1 MNKKLNL
8 LVIIFL
14 LLNPI
19 LDVTS
24 FLNLPFSIII
34 RSLFLVGIVLYLFIN
49 KKELKLLI
57 PLLIFSIIS
66 FIYQY
71 FYLKFGL
78 TETVS
83 SILKFLYLPVSILFF
98 KNYSL
103 TIEKSKIET
112 IILITYL
119 GIYLFSYLFKIGA
132 NAYLP
137 TDGKSGFKGLFSSIN
152 EFSAIIV
159 CLLPIVVNYLRSKKN
174 YIVLIIILICS
185 SIASLL
191 IGTKVLMG
199 GIIFTILYLI
209 WNEKNFFLRQS
220 KKIKI
225 MVISLF
231 VILITISG
239 FLFTKTRTYKNMQ
252 VQQDFFKVDNIF
264 SLEFIN
270 RVIYNDRLTF
280 LDDNYTYYKNQNIDK
295 KLLGIAIN
303 NNDIKMVE
311 IDIFDILFRYGIVG
325 IILFVSS
332 IITIN
337 FKEIKVYDKISMI
350 LLVIISLTS
359 GHVLIYPA
367 VSIYFS
373 LAVAKDKEG
382 DWLENRF
389 NNYSL

>member
-34 RSLFLVGIVLYLFIN
+34 RSLFLAGIVLYLFIN

-57 PLLIFSIIS
+57 PLLIFNIIS

-78 TETVS
+78 IETVS
-83 SILKFLYLPVSILFF
+83 SIFKFLYLPVSILFF

-103 TIEKSKIET
+103 AAEKSKIET

-159 CLLPIVVNYLRSKKN
+159 CLLPIAVNYLRSKKN

-295 KLLGIAIN
+295 KLLGISIN

-382 DWLENRF
+382 D
-389 NNYSL
+389 

>member
-34 RSLFLVGIVLYLFIN
+34 RSLFLVSIVLYLFIN

-83 SILKFLYLPVSILFF
+83 SIFKFLYLPVSILFF

-103 TIEKSKIET
+103 AAEKSKIET

-159 CLLPIVVNYLRSKKN
+159 CLLPIAVNYLRSKKN
-174 YIVLIIILICS
+174 YKVLIIILICS

-191 IGTKVLMG
+191 IGTMVLMG

-295 KLLGIAIN
+295 KLLGISIN

-382 DWLENRF
+382 D
-389 NNYSL
+389 

>member
-57 PLLIFSIIS
+57 PLLIFNIIS

-83 SILKFLYLPVSILFF
+83 SIFKFLYLPVSILFF

-103 TIEKSKIET
+103 AAEKSKIET

-159 CLLPIVVNYLRSKKN
+159 CLLPIAVNYLRSKKN

-209 WNEKNFFLRQS
+209 WNEKKFFLRQS

-295 KLLGIAIN
+295 KLLGISIN

>member
-83 SILKFLYLPVSILFF
+83 SILKFLYLPASILFF

-159 CLLPIVVNYLRSKKN
+159 CLLPIAVNYLRSKKN

-199 GIIFTILYLI
+199 GIIFTILYLM

-225 MVISLF
+225 IVISLF

-295 KLLGIAIN
+295 KLLGISIN

-382 DWLENRF
+382 D
-389 NNYSL
+389 

>member
-1 MNKKLNL
+1 M
-8 LVIIFL
+8 
-14 LLNPI
+14 
-19 LDVTS
+19 
-24 FLNLPFSIII
+24 
-34 RSLFLVGIVLYLFIN
+34 
-49 KKELKLLI
+49 KLL
-57 PLLIFSIIS
+57 F
-66 FIYQY
+66 
-71 FYLKFGL
+71 
-78 TETVS
+78 
-83 SILKFLYLPVSILFF
+83 
-98 KNYSL
+98 
-103 TIEKSKIET
+103 
-112 IILITYL
+112 L

-159 CLLPIVVNYLRSKKN
+159 CLLPIAVNYLRSKKN
-174 YIVLIIILICS
+174 YKVLIIILICS

-295 KLLGIAIN
+295 KLLGISIN

-382 DWLENRF
+382 D
-389 NNYSL
+389 

>member
-209 WNEKNFFLRQS
+209 WDEKNFFLRQS

-225 MVISLF
+225 MVIFLF
-231 VILITISG
+231 IILIMISG

-332 IITIN
+332 IMTIN
-337 FKEIKVYDKISMI
+337 FKEIKDYDKISMI

-382 DWLENRF
+382 D
-389 NNYSL
+389 

>member
-57 PLLIFSIIS
+57 PLLIFNIIS

-78 TETVS
+78 IETVS
-83 SILKFLYLPVSILFF
+83 SIFKFLYLPVSILFF

-103 TIEKSKIET
+103 AAEKSKIET

-159 CLLPIVVNYLRSKKN
+159 CLLPIAVNYLRSKKN

-231 VILITISG
+231 IILIMISG

-337 FKEIKVYDKISMI
+337 FKEIKDYDKISMI

-382 DWLENRF
+382 D
-389 NNYSL
+389 

>member
-34 RSLFLVGIVLYLFIN
+34 RSLFLASIVLYLFIN

-159 CLLPIVVNYLRSKKN
+159 CLLPIAVNYLKSKKN

-191 IGTKVLMG
+191 IGTKILMG

-209 WNEKNFFLRQS
+209 WNERKIFLRQS

-231 VILITISG
+231 IILITISG

-252 VQQDFFKVDNIF
+252 VQKDFFKVDNVF
-264 SLEFIN
+264 SFEFIN

-332 IITIN
+332 IMTIN
-337 FKEIKVYDKISMI
+337 FKEIKDYDKISMI

-382 DWLENRF
+382 D
-389 NNYSL
+389 

>member
-1 MNKKLNL
+1 MNKKINL

-57 PLLIFSIIS
+57 PLLIFNIIS

-78 TETVS
+78 IETVS
-83 SILKFLYLPVSILFF
+83 SIFKFLYLPVSILFF

-103 TIEKSKIET
+103 AAEKSKIET

-159 CLLPIVVNYLRSKKN
+159 CLLPIAVNYLRSKKN

-199 GIIFTILYLI
+199 GIIFTILYLM

-280 LDDNYTYYKNQNIDK
+280 LDDNFTYYKNQNIDK

>member
-159 CLLPIVVNYLRSKKN
+159 CLLPIAVNYLRSKKN

-199 GIIFTILYLI
+199 GIIFTILYLM

-382 DWLENRF
+382 D
-389 NNYSL
+389 

>member
-34 RSLFLVGIVLYLFIN
+34 RSLFLAGIVLYLFIN

-57 PLLIFSIIS
+57 PLLIFNIIS

-78 TETVS
+78 IETVS
-83 SILKFLYLPVSILFF
+83 SIFKFLYLPVSILFF

-103 TIEKSKIET
+103 TFEKSKIET

-159 CLLPIVVNYLRSKKN
+159 CLLPIAVNYLRSKKN

-209 WNEKNFFLRQS
+209 WDEKNFFLRQS

-332 IITIN
+332 IMTIN
-337 FKEIKVYDKISMI
+337 FKEIKDYDKISMI

-382 DWLENRF
+382 D
-389 NNYSL
+389 

>member
-57 PLLIFSIIS
+57 PLLIFNIIS

-78 TETVS
+78 IETVS
-83 SILKFLYLPVSILFF
+83 SIFKFLYLPVSILFF

-103 TIEKSKIET
+103 AAEKSKIET

-159 CLLPIVVNYLRSKKN
+159 CLLPIAVNYLRSKKN

-199 GIIFTILYLI
+199 GIIFTILYLM
-209 WNEKNFFLRQS
+209 WNEKIFFLRQS

-295 KLLGIAIN
+295 KLLGISIN

-382 DWLENRF
+382 D
-389 NNYSL
+389 

>member
-34 RSLFLVGIVLYLFIN
+34 RSLFLVSIVLYLFIN

-159 CLLPIVVNYLRSKKN
+159 CLLPIAVNYLRSKKN

-209 WNEKNFFLRQS
+209 WDEKNFFLRQS

-231 VILITISG
+231 IILITISG

-332 IITIN
+332 IMTIN
-337 FKEIKVYDKISMI
+337 FKEIKDYDKISMI

-382 DWLENRF
+382 D
-389 NNYSL
+389 

>member
-34 RSLFLVGIVLYLFIN
+34 RSLFLVSIVLYLFIN

-159 CLLPIVVNYLRSKKN
+159 CLLPIAVNYLRSKKN

-231 VILITISG
+231 VILIMISG

-280 LDDNYTYYKNQNIDK
+280 LDENYTYYKNQNIDK

-337 FKEIKVYDKISMI
+337 FKEIKDYDKISMI

-382 DWLENRF
+382 D
-389 NNYSL
+389 

>member
-57 PLLIFSIIS
+57 PLLIFNIIS

-83 SILKFLYLPVSILFF
+83 SIFKFLYLPVSILFF
-98 KNYSL
+98 KNYPL
-103 TIEKSKIET
+103 AAEKSKIET

-159 CLLPIVVNYLRSKKN
+159 CLLPIAVNYLRSKKN

-209 WNEKNFFLRQS
+209 WNEKKFFLRQS

-239 FLFTKTRTYKNMQ
+239 FFFT
-252 VQQDFFKVDNIF
+252 
-264 SLEFIN
+264 
-270 RVIYNDRLTF
+270 
-280 LDDNYTYYKNQNIDK
+280 
-295 KLLGIAIN
+295 
-303 NNDIKMVE
+303 
-311 IDIFDILFRYGIVG
+311 
-325 IILFVSS
+325 
-332 IITIN
+332 
-337 FKEIKVYDKISMI
+337 
-350 LLVIISLTS
+350 
-359 GHVLIYPA
+359 
-367 VSIYFS
+367 
-373 LAVAKDKEG
+373 
-382 DWLENRF
+382 
-389 NNYSL
+389 

>member
-1 MNKKLNL
+1 MNKKINL

-57 PLLIFSIIS
+57 PLLIFNIIS

-78 TETVS
+78 IETVS
-83 SILKFLYLPVSILFF
+83 SIFKFLYLPVSILFF

-103 TIEKSKIET
+103 AAEKSKIET

-199 GIIFTILYLI
+199 GIIFTILYLM

-231 VILITISG
+231 IILITISG

-382 DWLENRF
+382 D
-389 NNYSL
+389 

>member
-83 SILKFLYLPVSILFF
+83 SIFKFLYLPVSILFF

-103 TIEKSKIET
+103 AAEKSKIET

-159 CLLPIVVNYLRSKKN
+159 CLLPIAVNYLRSKKN

-199 GIIFTILYLI
+199 GIIFTILYLM

-295 KLLGIAIN
+295 KLLGISIN

-382 DWLENRF
+382 D
-389 NNYSL
+389 

>member
-83 SILKFLYLPVSILFF
+83 SIFKFLYLPVSILFF

-103 TIEKSKIET
+103 AAEKSKIET

-159 CLLPIVVNYLRSKKN
+159 CLLPIAVNYLRSKKN

-199 GIIFTILYLI
+199 GIIFTILYLM

-231 VILITISG
+231 IILITISG

-295 KLLGIAIN
+295 KLLGISIN

-382 DWLENRF
+382 D
-389 NNYSL
+389 

>member
-57 PLLIFSIIS
+57 PLLIFNIIS

-83 SILKFLYLPVSILFF
+83 SIFKFLYLPVSILFF

-382 DWLENRF
+382 D
-389 NNYSL
+389 

>member
-57 PLLIFSIIS
+57 PLLIFNIIS

-83 SILKFLYLPVSILFF
+83 SIFKFLYLPVSILFF

-225 MVISLF
+225 IVISLF

-382 DWLENRF
+382 D
-389 NNYSL
+389 

>member
-389 NNYSL
+389 DNYSL

>member
-57 PLLIFSIIS
+57 PLLIFNIIS

-78 TETVS
+78 IETVS
-83 SILKFLYLPVSILFF
+83 SIFKFLYLPVSILFF

-103 TIEKSKIET
+103 AAEKSKIET

-159 CLLPIVVNYLRSKKN
+159 CLLPIAVNYLRSKKN

-199 GIIFTILYLI
+199 GIIFTILYLM

>member
-57 PLLIFSIIS
+57 PLLIFNIIS

-83 SILKFLYLPVSILFF
+83 SIFKFLYLPVSILFF

-103 TIEKSKIET
+103 TAEKSKIET

-382 DWLENRF
+382 D
-389 NNYSL
+389 

>member
-57 PLLIFSIIS
+57 PLLIFNIIS

-83 SILKFLYLPVSILFF
+83 SIFKFLYLPVSILFF

-103 TIEKSKIET
+103 AAEKSKIET

-159 CLLPIVVNYLRSKKN
+159 CLLPIAVNYLRSKKN

-199 GIIFTILYLI
+199 GIIFTILYLM

-295 KLLGIAIN
+295 KLLGISIN

-382 DWLENRF
+382 D
-389 NNYSL
+389 

>member
-34 RSLFLVGIVLYLFIN
+34 RSLFLVSIVLYLFIN

-159 CLLPIVVNYLRSKKN
+159 CLLPIAVNYLRSKKN

-209 WNEKNFFLRQS
+209 WDEKNFFLRQS

-295 KLLGIAIN
+295 KLLGISIN

-382 DWLENRF
+382 D
-389 NNYSL
+389 

>member
-57 PLLIFSIIS
+57 PLLIFNIIS

-83 SILKFLYLPVSILFF
+83 SIFKFLYLPVSILFF

-252 VQQDFFKVDNIF
+252 VQQDFIKVDNIF

-382 DWLENRF
+382 D
-389 NNYSL
+389 

>member
-280 LDDNYTYYKNQNIDK
+280 LNDNYTYYKNQNIDK

-382 DWLENRF
+382 D
-389 NNYSL
+389 

>member
-34 RSLFLVGIVLYLFIN
+34 RSLFLVSIVLYLFIN

-159 CLLPIVVNYLRSKKN
+159 CLLPIAVNYLKSKKN

-231 VILITISG
+231 VILIMISG

-332 IITIN
+332 IMTIN
-337 FKEIKVYDKISMI
+337 FKEIKDYDKISMI

-382 DWLENRF
+382 D
-389 NNYSL
+389 

>member
-34 RSLFLVGIVLYLFIN
+34 RSLFLVSIVLYLFIN

-83 SILKFLYLPVSILFF
+83 SIFKFLYLPVSILFF

-103 TIEKSKIET
+103 AAEKSKIET

-159 CLLPIVVNYLRSKKN
+159 CLLPIAVNYLRSKKN
-174 YIVLIIILICS
+174 YKVLIIILICS

-295 KLLGIAIN
+295 KLLGISIN

-382 DWLENRF
+382 D
-389 NNYSL
+389 

>member
-34 RSLFLVGIVLYLFIN
+34 RSLFLVSIVLYLFIN

-159 CLLPIVVNYLRSKKN
+159 CLLPIAVNYLRSKKN
-174 YIVLIIILICS
+174 YIVLIIIFICS

-231 VILITISG
+231 VILIMISG

-337 FKEIKVYDKISMI
+337 FKEIKDYDKISMI

-382 DWLENRF
+382 D
-389 NNYSL
+389 

>member
-57 PLLIFSIIS
+57 PLLIFNIIS

-78 TETVS
+78 IETVS
-83 SILKFLYLPVSILFF
+83 SIFKFLYLPVSILFF

-103 TIEKSKIET
+103 AAEKSKIET

-159 CLLPIVVNYLRSKKN
+159 CLLPIAVNYLRSKKN

-199 GIIFTILYLI
+199 GIIFTILYLM

-220 KKIKI
+220 KKNKI

-332 IITIN
+332 IMTIN
-337 FKEIKVYDKISMI
+337 FKEIKDYDKISMI

>member
-83 SILKFLYLPVSILFF
+83 SIFKFLYLPVSILFF

-103 TIEKSKIET
+103 AAEKSKIET

-159 CLLPIVVNYLRSKKN
+159 CLLPIAVNYLRSKKN

-231 VILITISG
+231 IILIMISG

-337 FKEIKVYDKISMI
+337 FKEIKDYDKISMI

-382 DWLENRF
+382 D
-389 NNYSL
+389 

>member
-209 WNEKNFFLRQS
+209 WNEKKFFLRQS

-382 DWLENRF
+382 D
-389 NNYSL
+389 

>member
-34 RSLFLVGIVLYLFIN
+34 RSLFLVSIVLYLFIN

-152 EFSAIIV
+152 EFSAIIA
-159 CLLPIVVNYLRSKKN
+159 CLLPIAVNYLRSKKN
-174 YIVLIIILICS
+174 YIVLIIIFICS

-231 VILITISG
+231 VILIMISG

-337 FKEIKVYDKISMI
+337 FKEIKDYDKISMI

-382 DWLENRF
+382 D
-389 NNYSL
+389 